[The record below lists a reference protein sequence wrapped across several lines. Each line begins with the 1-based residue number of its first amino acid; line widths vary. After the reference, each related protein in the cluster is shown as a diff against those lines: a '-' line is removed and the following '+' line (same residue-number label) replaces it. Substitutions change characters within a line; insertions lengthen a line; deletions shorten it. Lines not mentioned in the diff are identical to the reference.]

1 MMCHPFARATICW
14 LAVAAATIAIH
25 AQAPV
30 VSPSQPTFRVTSD
43 LVTVDAIVLR
53 GREPVTGLTAD
64 DFELFDNGVPQSIE
78 AISVPGGTHVIVVVD
93 TSASV
98 EGDILRNITRAMD
111 ALLRSLAREDRVSL
125 VTFGDRVR
133 VLARAA
139 LPGAALR
146 DDISRIT
153 AEGGTALHDAIVV
166 GTALA
171 AADSRPALL
180 VVFSDG
186 ADTASWTTATQTLEL
201 LRASNVVVCTVGAGL
216 AQLPVSANLRRQ
228 RPYFESR
235 TWVAAEASDAP
246 LLLERV
252 AQATGGSF
260 LRVGRP
266 DALARTFTDI
276 VARYR
281 HRYILSYAPTDV
293 DTGGWHT
300 IDVRLKGQRGTVQAR
315 EGYFAGS
322 K

>member
-1 MMCHPFARATICW
+1 MTWRPIAFATLGW
-14 LAVAAATIAIH
+14 LAAGLAPLGVH

-30 VSPSQPTFRVTSD
+30 VAPSEPTFRITSD
-43 LVTVDAIVLR
+43 LVPVDAIVLR

-64 DFELFDNGVPQSIE
+64 DFELFDNGVPQTIE
-78 AISVPGGTHVIVVVD
+78 AITVPGGTHVIVVVD

-125 VTFGDRVR
+125 VTFGDRIR
-133 VLARAA
+133 ILARAA
-139 LPGAALR
+139 EPGAALR
-146 DDISRIT
+146 DDFSRIT

-166 GTALA
+166 GTALT
-171 AADSRPALL
+171 AADRRPALL
-180 VVFSDG
+180 VVFTDG

-252 AQATGGSF
+252 AQVTGGSF

-266 DALARTFTDI
+266 DALARTFTNI
-276 VARYR
+276 VKRYR
-281 HRYILSYAPTDV
+281 QRYILSYAPTGV
-293 DTGGWHT
+293 EPGGWHT
-300 IDVRLKGQRGTVQAR
+300 IEVRLKGQRGTVQAR
-315 EGYFAGS
+315 EGYFR
-322 K
+322 